1 MDDKL
6 TLIADLVS
14 IEKREALKHTT
25 RSQPLSSARRQQEL
39 HELILRRGRSLEEQK
54 PE

>member
-6 TLIADLVS
+6 NLIADLVS

-25 RSQPLSSARRQQEL
+25 RSRPLSSAKRQQEL
-39 HELILRRGRSLEEQK
+39 HELILRRGKLMLEQK